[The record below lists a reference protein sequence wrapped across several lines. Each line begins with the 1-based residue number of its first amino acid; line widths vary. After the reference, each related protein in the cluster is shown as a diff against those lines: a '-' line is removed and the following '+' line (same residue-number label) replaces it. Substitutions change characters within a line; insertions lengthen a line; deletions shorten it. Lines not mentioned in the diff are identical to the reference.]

1 VAKKARRKE
10 TMPGSVAHLILYLG
24 TALELAFV
32 VCSIARRSF
41 LRYFFLNLYL
51 LLAVGSSTARQFTKV
66 TFGLQSI
73 EYRYTYFYTDALLT
87 LALYV
92 ALISLYAHVFGELR
106 FGKYLRWTAVLLLLS
121 TALFSYTVV
130 AQSTERLSTTFAYEL
145 SQNLYFVGLVLTYIL
160 WGAVLKLRETRTRLV
175 QFVLSLGLYFSAYA
189 ASYALMNMASKYS
202 IVYLISPAFGC
213 LLPLSWTV
221 TMWRYSEN
229 ARLVPAQLVAV
240 PR

>member
-1 VAKKARRKE
+1 
-10 TMPGSVAHLILYLG
+10 M
-24 TALELAFV
+24 ELAFV

-41 LRYFFLNLYL
+41 FRYLFLNLYFL
-51 LLAVGSSTARQFTKV
+51 LVLGSSVARKV
-66 TFGLQSI
+66 VLSTFGLSSA
-73 EYRYTYFYTDALLT
+73 EYRYAYFYTDALLT

-92 ALISLYAHVFGELR
+92 ALISLYARVFGELR
-106 FGKYLRWTAVLLLLS
+106 FGKYVRTIAVLLLLG
-121 TALFSYTVV
+121 TALFTYAVV
-130 AQSTERLSTTFAYEL
+130 AQSTDRLSTNFAYEL

-189 ASYALMNMASKYS
+189 ASYALLNLASRYS
-202 IVYLISPAFGC
+202 VVYFIAPMFGC

-221 TMWRYSEN
+221 TMWRYTEDS
-229 ARLVPAQLVAV
+229 RLIPAQLVAV